1 MLLSTIGSLK
11 TGTYT
16 VTRTAN
22 GTTTLGRYTSGASS
36 TFPIVAVVQPY
47 QGGRKMLPLPEGVRA
62 EETKLLHT
70 ATELRT
76 HDNDGEA
83 DSIVILGDTYVVFAV
98 EGPFTLGAST
108 HFEVYAARRT
118 IP

>member
-1 MLLSTIGSLK
+1 MLLATIGSLK

-16 VTRTAN
+16 VTRRAGGAHAT
-22 GTTTLGRYTSGASS
+22 GRYTAGASS

-76 HDNDGEA
+76 RDNNGEA
-83 DSIVILGDTYVVFAV
+83 DSVVILGDTYVVFAV

-118 IP
+118 KP